1 VLITNAPRID
11 SRHIA
16 AARPYQV
23 GVVLNKDLSIVKTPV
38 ALVTRGLRGVGMVLI
53 ISPVWL
59 SKGVSLGGFSFTVK
73 ETD

>member
-38 ALVTRGLRGVGMVLI
+38 ALVTRGL
-53 ISPVWL
+53 
-59 SKGVSLGGFSFTVK
+59 LGGGRGRDGAHYKPCMVK
-73 ETD
+73 